1 MASEKEKKERIRK
14 FWNICLRGESLKS
27 EKFHKIIFLLVCG
40 FSFWSRD
47 FWSSGNNGSLQE
59 VESIFFLLDFLSFFP
74 LFSSFFNWNIVLGLL
89 FALPALLMR
98 LFNNLL
104 MWESMWKQDN
114 APNPYFGPSILLQ
127 FVYWW
132 LMKYLRKWRW
142 IKQFFILSAIQMIKS
157 QLNKTMRDQRS
168 PSCVNGR
175 SLIGSSRNKG
185 QQGIDFKITK
195 EGATRLF

>member
-1 MASEKEKKERIRK
+1 MSLWKAKNSTRLFFCWFVDFRFGAEIFDQVETMGVFKKWK
-14 FWNICLRGESLKS
+14 VF
-27 EKFHKIIFLLVCG
+27 FFLLV
-40 FSFWSRD
+40 
-47 FWSSGNNGSLQE
+47 
-59 VESIFFLLDFLSFFP
+59 FLSFFP

-142 IKQFFILSAIQMIKS
+142 IKHFFILSAIQMIKS

-185 QQGIDFKITK
+185 QQGIDFEITK